1 MKSEIKILEYNLD
14 AFINQ
19 VMCRRDRNQHR
30 AWAIYEL
37 TIRSYVPD
45 ELDRNLSIEY
55 SHYWHTGELTPDQ
68 FGEYLK
74 EFKIKIL
81 EATRR
86 TEHLRGA

>member
-1 MKSEIKILEYNLD
+1 MRSEIKILEHNLD

-30 AWAIYEL
+30 AWAIYNL
-37 TIRSYVPD
+37 TIKQYVD
-45 ELDRNLSIEY
+45 KDTDRDLNIEY

-74 EFKIKIL
+74 EFKNKII
-81 EATRR
+81 RSNP
-86 TEHLRGA
+86 